1 MTRARVS
8 QISLNYTGFALS
20 DHESLWVLTRVGSE
34 VCLVSCGE
42 VVRQCAPTAVA
53 APGPPGKGRVAR
65 SQCLYFTGNGCQRNA
80 VAYPKING
88 KWYLP
93 VTVTTSV
100 QSRASIPTAPTEGVE
115 DNA

>member
-1 MTRARVS
+1 MRR
-8 QISLNYTGFALS
+8 
-20 DHESLWVLTRVGSE
+20 E
-34 VCLVSCGE
+34 GE
-42 VVRQCAPTAVA
+42 RNGYGHGRVRQHYLQ
-53 APGPPGKGRVAR
+53 
-65 SQCLYFTGNGCQRNA
+65 QCLYFTGNGCQRNA

>member
-1 MTRARVS
+1 M
-8 QISLNYTGFALS
+8 
-20 DHESLWVLTRVGSE
+20 RVGH
-34 VCLVSCGE
+34 
-42 VVRQCAPTAVA
+42 CALCVGHYALHSFIHHTRDW
-53 APGPPGKGRVAR
+53 PPCTPPSYPSDLGTHR
-65 SQCLYFTGNGCQRNA
+65 QCLYFTGNGCQRNA